1 MSNYLSFKKRGN
13 GDMHVMV
20 AVLCS
25 WAGCFD
31 VTALLSTEE
40 NKELWVTCWKKL
52 QKKNAEN
59 AGVTCNTLKYPFRCG
74 SDCNR
79 SDHRDQSCYFNC

>member
-1 MSNYLSFKKRGN
+1 
-13 GDMHVMV
+13 MHVMV

-40 NKELWVTCWKKL
+40 NKGLWVTCQEKL
-52 QKKNAEN
+52 QKKKMQKMLGLPVIHLSIPSG
-59 AGVTCNTLKYPFRCG
+59 AGVTIIVVTIETKVVTLTVN
-74 SDCNR
+74 DCAN
-79 SDHRDQSCYFNC
+79 